1 MIRILIISLIVL
13 TSISAKSQ
21 DFSAGMQLGMTG
33 TQVTGDG
40 LSGFNKAG
48 IFAGVYVSRPM
59 GRLGSAQLEFNFIQK
74 GSRKNAKPSDG
85 IYDSYLL
92 RMNYVEVPILYKF
105 RIVKPLEIEAG
116 LQFAYLINYR
126 EFDEHGE
133 FYPDPDVPDL
143 KKLDF
148 SAFAGLHYKI
158 NDKWGISL
166 RYGYS
171 ILALRP
177 KPDHAYFRWDAG
189 MFNEVL
195 CTTFQ
200 YTFQ

>member
-1 MIRILIISLIVL
+1 MIRKIVIIIIVFL
-13 TSISAKSQ
+13 SFTAQSQ
-21 DFSAGMQLGMTG
+21 DFSAGVQLGMTG

-48 IFAGVYVSRPM
+48 MFAGVYVSRPL
-59 GRLGSAQLEFNFIQK
+59 GRLGSGQLEINFIQK

-85 IYDSYLL
+85 IYDAYLL
-92 RMNYVEVPILYKF
+92 RMNYIEVPVMYKF
-105 RIVKPLEIEAG
+105 KIIKPLEVEVG
-116 LQFAYLINYR
+116 LQLAYLINYR

-133 FYPDPDVPDL
+133 FYPDPSIPDL
-143 KKLDF
+143 KKFDL

-158 NDKWGISL
+158 NDKWGVSF
-166 RYGYS
+166 RYAYS
-171 ILALRP
+171 IIPLRP